1 MATRVFYTSDI
12 HGSEKCFKKFL
23 SAGKFYKAQILI
35 MGGDI
40 TGKMIVPI
48 VGTGQGRYEL
58 TFLGIKHRLKKE
70 EELLDFE
77 QRIRD
82 SGYYP
87 FRTSAGEMKELDA
100 DPEKREQLFLK
111 LMIESVRGW
120 MELADKKLKDQDVKC
135 FLNTGNDDRFEIDPI
150 IQNCGVLTMPEGR
163 VLMLDDRH
171 EMISTGFSNPTPWNC
186 PRDIPED
193 ELLEKIEKM
202 VSEVRD
208 MSNCIFNMHVPPY
221 DTTIDEAPRLDK
233 NLTPIRSG
241 SGELMMESVGSKAV
255 RIAIEKHQPLV
266 GLHGHIHEGKGKS
279 AIGKTVVL
287 NCGSEY
293 SEGILHGVILEL
305 ENKKMKYQFT
315 TG

>member
-1 MATRVFYTSDI
+1 MATRIFYTSDI

-23 SAGKFYKAQILI
+23 STGKFYKANVLI

-48 VGTGQGRYEL
+48 VGTGQGRHQL
-58 TFLGIKHRLKKE
+58 TFLGIRHRLKKE

-77 QRIRD
+77 QRIRN

-87 FRTSAGEMKELDA
+87 FRTSPDEMKELDA
-100 DPEKREQLFLK
+100 DPEKMERLFLK
-111 LMIESVRGW
+111 LMTESVRGW
-120 MELADKKLKDQDVKC
+120 MELAEKKLKDQDTKC
-135 FLNTGNDDRFEIDPI
+135 FFNTGNDDRFEIDRI
-150 IQNCGVLTMPEGR
+150 IQDSSVFTMPEGK
-163 VLMLDDRH
+163 VLMLDERH

-186 PRDIPED
+186 PRDIPEE
-193 ELLEKIEKM
+193 ELLDKIERM
-202 VSEVRD
+202 TSEVSD
-208 MSNCIFNMHVPPY
+208 MSNCVFNMHVPPY

-233 NLTPIRSG
+233 DLTPIRSG
-241 SGELMMESVGSKAV
+241 SGELMMEPVGSKAV
-255 RIAIEKHQPLV
+255 RAAIEKHQPLV

-279 AIGKTVVL
+279 TIGKTIIL

-293 SEGILHGVILEL
+293 SEGILHGVLLEL
-305 ENKKMKYQFT
+305 EDRKAKYQFT